1 MISLRRDATTF
12 RSDRSWTFALA
23 PDALW
28 ERMTAVEEYPSWWS
42 WLERF
47 RPIGGFEPGA
57 RWSCTV
63 VPPVPYDVS
72 FSLLIDRVEPMR
84 EVRAR
89 VVGDIRGE
97 ATLTLD
103 EVADGCTARLRS
115 QLAPSSPLLR
125 GVGSVAR
132 PLVEWSHDWVLDQ
145 GQRQFVERALDPT

>member
-28 ERMTAVEEYPSWWS
+28 DRMTAVEEYPSWWS

-63 VPPVPYDVS
+63 VPPVPYGVS

-125 GVGSVAR
+125 GVGAVAPPR
-132 PLVEWSHDWVLDQ
+132 VEWSHDWVLDQ